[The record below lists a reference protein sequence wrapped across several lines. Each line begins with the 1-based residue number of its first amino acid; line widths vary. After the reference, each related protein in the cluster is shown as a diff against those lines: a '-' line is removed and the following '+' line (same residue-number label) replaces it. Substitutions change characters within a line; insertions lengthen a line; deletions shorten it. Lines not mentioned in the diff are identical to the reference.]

1 MDFVAVFIEMIWTT
15 LTGLVPLIVPF
26 CGVLIVFK
34 IFADLLFRDRS

>member
-1 MDFVAVFIEMIWTT
+1 MDFGSVFVDMIWTT

-34 IFADLLFRDRS
+34 ILADLLFRDRS